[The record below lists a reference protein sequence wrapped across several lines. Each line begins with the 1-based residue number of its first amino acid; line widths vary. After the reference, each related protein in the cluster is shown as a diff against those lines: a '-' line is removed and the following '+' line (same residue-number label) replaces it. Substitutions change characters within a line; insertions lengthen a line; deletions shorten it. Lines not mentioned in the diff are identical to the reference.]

1 MGNSDNNNPNSN
13 NETIIVPDN
22 NYYLFK
28 SCTAGS
34 FYPGIELSTRY
45 ILDILEVDYTN
56 DSEHSSCTGHA
67 VHLGAIPLET
77 NMALNARNLSL
88 ASESGNKNIT
98 TICPTSYFNLKHNQ
112 KLISKDKKLEKKI
125 KKIMDEIGRKYDYSL
140 DIFHISDILMEH
152 IDSLLEITSEKHDFQ
167 YSDLNIKAVT
177 HHGCHY
183 AKFFYKEITK
193 GTYEKPEILDEILK
207 KFKIDI
213 LEYSENFLCCGNG
226 LHGMVAGDEY
236 SKETLIRKIGS
247 IHEVKPDVIIT
258 HCPGCT
264 FTLDYYQDA
273 RIQDDL
279 TNEFDEN
286 SIYSENKGL
295 KDLNDLNRISD
306 DKIPVLYI
314 SELLAIIMG
323 ANPEEIGLEMHMV
336 SLEPFLKKLKSQ
348 KSKIRGVKG
357 V

>member
-1 MGNSDNNNPNSN
+1 MVNPDNNNPNSN
-13 NETIIVPDN
+13 SEIIKVPDN

-45 ILDILEVDYTN
+45 ILDILGVDYT
-56 DSEHSSCTGHA
+56 DDPEQSSCTGHA

-77 NMALNARNLSL
+77 NMALNARNLAL
-88 ASESGNKNIT
+88 ASENGNKNIT

-112 KLISKDKKLEKKI
+112 KLISKDKEMENKI
-125 KKIMDEIGRKYDYSL
+125 KKLMDEICRKYDYSL
-140 DIFHISDILMEH
+140 DILHISDILMEH
-152 IDSLLEITSEKHDFQ
+152 LDLLFEIVSEKNGPQDSYPH
-167 YSDLNIKAVT
+167 IKAVT

-183 AKFFYKEITK
+183 GKFFYKEITK

-207 KFKIDI
+207 KFHIEV

-226 LHGMVAGDEY
+226 LHGMVAGGEY
-236 SKETLIRKIGS
+236 SKETFKRKIES

-273 RIQDDL
+273 RIQDAL

-286 SIYSENKGL
+286 SIYGENKGL
-295 KDLNDLNRISD
+295 KDLNDLNRISY

-314 SELLAIIMG
+314 SELLALIMG
-323 ANPEEIGLEMHMV
+323 ANFEEIGLEMHMV
-336 SLEPFLKKLKSQ
+336 PLEPFLKKLKSQ